1 MPGCVGLIMVSC
13 LFLSVPPFT
22 SGVYLK
28 LWWHYA
34 TFLKTFIIF
43 NIHSNNTIIH
53 YFIIHPRPVFFYLH
67 HFSALQEKPP
77 WGAEPGIKLGP
88 AAQQADK
95 LPFEP
100 HRTLIE
106 PCRSLI
112 EPSPTLIE
120 PHHTL
125 IVPNPTLTEPRYT
138 LIEPRRTLIQPCCTL
153 IEPGRTLIEP
163 CRTLI
168 EPRRTLSG
176 VYWTGLNVKLLA
188 SCILEF

>member
-1 MPGCVGLIMVSC
+1 MS
-13 LFLSVPPFT
+13 LF
-22 SGVYLK
+22 
-28 LWWHYA
+28 
-34 TFLKTFIIF
+34 KTFIIF
-43 NIHSNNTIIH
+43 TIHSYNTIIH
-53 YFIIHPRPVFFYLH
+53 SFILHTRPVFFYLH
-67 HFSALQEKPP
+67 PFSAQQEKPP

-100 HRTLIE
+100 RRTLIE

-120 PHHTL
+120 PRHTL
-125 IVPNPTLTEPRYT
+125 IMPNCTLTESRRT
-138 LIEPRRTLIQPCCTL
+138 LIEPCRTLIQPCCTL
-153 IEPGRTLIEP
+153 IESGRILTEP

-176 VYWTGLNVKLLA
+176 V
-188 SCILEF
+188 